1 MNKKTLIWTILIFV
15 LLVIATL
22 LLTNRGEVSDEEIA
36 QSESEA
42 DAAVNELS
50 EQDQG
55 EIPAS
60 AGELIDE
67 SGFVSDS
74 DDVDIGDVIE

>member
-1 MNKKTLIWTILIFV
+1 MNKKTLIWTIIIIV
-15 LLVIATL
+15 LLAIAFTL
-22 LLTNRGEVSDEEIA
+22 ITNRGGIEE
-36 QSESEA
+36 SESEA
-42 DAAVNELS
+42 NAAVNELS

-55 EIPAS
+55 EIPSS
-60 AGELIDE
+60 AEGLIDE